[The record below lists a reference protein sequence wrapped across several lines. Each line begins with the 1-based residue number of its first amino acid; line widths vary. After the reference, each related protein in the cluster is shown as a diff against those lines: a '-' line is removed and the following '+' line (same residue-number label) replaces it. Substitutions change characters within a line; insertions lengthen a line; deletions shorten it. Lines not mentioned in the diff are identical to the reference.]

1 VKRRNDG
8 RAKKRTP
15 ELPGALV
22 AGETQRTKP
31 SKKRM
36 DYYWLV
42 VSTPLKNMKVSRGYY
57 SQCMEKKQ
65 FQTTNQVINKHPK
78 TIQTNV
84 APLINLLGNLTLLIQ
99 IPSYKTMATHSVT

>member
-1 VKRRNDG
+1 MYG
-8 RAKKRTP
+8 
-15 ELPGALV
+15 
-22 AGETQRTKP
+22 
-31 SKKRM
+31 
-36 DYYWLV
+36 
-42 VSTPLKNMKVSRGYY
+42 
-57 SQCMEKKQ
+57 KKQ